1 MLNVKSLGNGK
12 KLVKDTDYKTNELV
26 YRGSGAGLF
35 IARAVKN
42 GERELYVTIPLP
54 FFMSNTP
61 SVSMTNC
68 RIACDEDGT
77 WKQISFGGEVI
88 ASRNVVQFKV
98 TVSEDLN
105 NQGSYYFVIP
115 DGSTLTLTWGGVT
128 LKGLLTK
135 LKHFFFR
142 EEVLVC

>member
-1 MLNVKSLGNGK
+1 MLSVKSLGSEKN
-12 KLVKDTDYKTNELV
+12 LVKDTDYKTNELV
-26 YRGSGAGLF
+26 YKGSGSGLF

-42 GERELYVTIPLP
+42 GTRELYVTIPLP
-54 FFMSNTP
+54 FFMSDVP

-68 RIACDEDGT
+68 RIASDEDGT
-77 WKQISFGGEVI
+77 WKQASFSGDVI

-115 DGSTLTLTWGGVT
+115 NGSTLTLTWGGVT
-128 LKGLLTK
+128 LKGLLHK
-135 LKHFFFR
+135 IKHFFHI
-142 EEVLVC
+142 EEVLA

>member
-12 KLVKDTDYKTNELV
+12 KLVKDTDYKANELV
-26 YRGSGAGLF
+26 YRGSGSGLF

-77 WKQISFGGEVI
+77 WKQISFGGEVT

-115 DGSTLTLTWGGVT
+115 DGSTLTLTWGGNS
-128 LKGLLTK
+128 
-135 LKHFFFR
+135 
-142 EEVLVC
+142 